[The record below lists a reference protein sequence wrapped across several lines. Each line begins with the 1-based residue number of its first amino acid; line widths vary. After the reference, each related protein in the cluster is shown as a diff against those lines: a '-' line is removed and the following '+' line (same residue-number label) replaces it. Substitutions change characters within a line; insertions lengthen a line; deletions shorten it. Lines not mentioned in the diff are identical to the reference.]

1 MAKLG
6 NNMVSLYGVYDY
18 GGYDKEYEVI
28 VCGGGTSGA
37 MAAIASARAGAKTLL
52 IEKSGTIGGQMNL
65 SGPPG
70 FAYAQLSNC
79 KGQIDT
85 AGLLQES
92 YMRLYKAGHA
102 LPHYRPE
109 VRRLAGYTFAYVDP
123 DWFSLD
129 IFDMLTEAG
138 VILLLDTLV
147 VDVTKEGNKVTGVVV
162 ENCNGRN
169 TIPCKVVI
177 DCTGEAH
184 VSKKAG
190 CETVETDRDIIQ
202 PHSIGFTADGVDW
215 DRFLHYLNNHPEQFE
230 TDQLVINNNLNEVSR
245 EMVFDWFRHITDIRE
260 LGEIMGFKDLRKIA
274 LENGDW
280 HPNSG
285 AGFFFMPKGDKILAH
300 FQHSCQV
307 DHSLPSDAWDMT
319 RCNIELRKQIQIA
332 WRFFKNY
339 VPGFEHAYISRMGTE
354 IRIREGARV
363 IGDYELV
370 RADVINEARFDD
382 VIGLSSF
389 PCGAHHSTN
398 DKTLAVVTGDGSGDV
413 QNADEYGSPKNNGS
427 YAIPYRCLVPKKID
441 NFLVA
446 GKHCSTDRAAYLRY
460 VQQTMVTGQAAG
472 AAAALCVKHGISPR
486 EMEKDVTELQRTLLE
501 QGAILSLPDDERQ
514 FTLETI

>member
-18 GGYDKEYEVI
+18 GGYDKEYEVV

-37 MAAIASARAGAKTLL
+37 MAAIAAARTGAKTLL
-52 IEKSGTIGGQMNL
+52 IEKSGTIGGQLNV

-70 FAYAQLSNC
+70 FAYARLHNC
-79 KGQIDT
+79 KGQQDT
-85 AGLLQES
+85 AGLLYES
-92 YMRLYKAGHA
+92 YLRLYKTGHA
-102 LPHYRPE
+102 LAQFRPK
-109 VRRLAGYTFAYVDP
+109 VRQMAGYTFSYVDP

-147 VDVTKEGNKVTGVVV
+147 VDVTKSGDSVTGVVI

-215 DRFLHYLNNHPEQFE
+215 DRFLHYLNNFPEQFE
-230 TDQLVINNNLNEVSR
+230 TDQLTHSNPNVTK
-245 EMVFDWFRHITDIRE
+245 EMVYDWFKHITDIRE
-260 LGEIMGFKDLRKIA
+260 LGEIMGFKDLRAIA

-307 DHSLPSDAWDMT
+307 DHALPSDAWDMT

-339 VPGFEHAYISRMGTE
+339 VPGFEHAYIVRMGTE

-363 IGDYELV
+363 IGDYELN
-370 RADVINEARFDD
+370 RSDVVNEARFDD

-398 DKTLAVVTGDGSGDV
+398 EKTLAVVEDDSGKV
-413 QNADEYGSPKNNGS
+413 QNVGEYGHPKNLGS
-427 YAIPYRCLVPKKID
+427 YAIPYRVLVPKKIE

-446 GKHCSTDRAAYLRY
+446 GKHVSTDRAAYLRY

-472 AAAALCVKHGISPR
+472 VAAALCVKYGKTPR
-486 EMEKDVTELQRTLLE
+486 ELEADVTELQTILLE
-501 QGAILSLPDDERQ
+501 QGAILSLPDDEKQ
-514 FTLETI
+514 YTL